1 MSGSNKPVT
10 YINPPKE
17 CDICHG
23 PFTENIMFDG
33 KTCYGPWANMC
44 MTCFNTIGVGLGTG
58 LGQQYRKND
67 SGDWVKIAG

>member
-1 MSGSNKPVT
+1 MPKQVT

-17 CDICHG
+17 CDVCHG
-23 PFTENIMFDG
+23 PFTESIMFDG

-44 MTCFNTIGVGLGTG
+44 MSCFNTIGVGLGTG

-67 SGDWVKIAG
+67 SGDWVKVAG